1 MHRRTFLKLG
11 TGAALAAAGWTAW
24 RNSAAS
30 PEQSLAPEPPA
41 YSVIPVVG
49 DGRWIW
55 NRPPPSGTGY
65 LEPRPFQ
72 LSVGIAFEGQG
83 NALQLKATTPVPVAC
98 PEQKIDEE
106 QVAADGCEGQ
116 LRQVAPYARQ
126 LCLYAPQIVAGQ
138 KIAAVARFKLTLYK
152 QFHGYRREQFP
163 EVQPQPPADVRRDY
177 LGESPGIQTRSKEVA
192 QLLGQLQEGAK
203 HPWDLAQRSASWIAQ
218 NIQPQIGPYTG
229 VQTALETRRGDC
241 QEMAGIFIALCRAA
255 GIPARLVWV
264 PDHNWSEF
272 YLTDSAGQGHWL
284 PVHTGCYFWFG
295 WTGAHELVI
304 QKGDRI
310 RLPEKNRPTRL
321 LADWAQWSGR
331 KPRVRFTAEL
341 TPLPAKAGEDPGPG
355 ARRKLASG
363 EWALVGTHPLDRY
376 ARR

>member
-1 MHRRTFLKLG
+1 MERRTFLRLG
-11 TGAALAAAGWTAW
+11 AGATAAAAGWAAW
-24 RNSAAS
+24 RHAADS
-30 PEQSLAPEPPA
+30 PRQSPDAAPPA
-41 YSVIPVVG
+41 HSVVPVVG

-55 NRPPPSGTGY
+55 NRPPPSETGY

-72 LSVGIAFEGQG
+72 LNVGIEIDGAGSAFQV
-83 NALQLKATTPVPVAC
+83 KATTPVPVAC
-98 PEQKIDEE
+98 PEQKIDAEE
-106 QVAADGCEGQ
+106 VAAQGCEAQ

-126 LCLYAPQIVAGQ
+126 LCLYAPQIALGQ
-138 KIAAVARFKLTLYK
+138 KIAALAQFKLTLYK

-163 EVQPQPPADVRRDY
+163 QAQPSPPAEVRRDY
-177 LGESPGIQTRSKEVA
+177 LGESPGIQTRSKDVA
-192 QLLGQLQEGAK
+192 QLLGQLQEGAE
-203 HPWDLAQRSASWIAQ
+203 HPWDLAQRAAAWIVK

-229 VQTALETRRGDC
+229 VQTALQTGRGDC

-272 YLTDSAGQGHWL
+272 YLTDHQGQGHWL

-310 RLPEKNRPTRL
+310 QVPEKKRFFRL
-321 LADWAQWSGR
+321 LEDWAQWSGR
-331 KPRVRFTAEL
+331 KPRIRYTAEL
-341 TPLPAKAGEDPGPG
+341 TPLPAKPGDDPGPG
-355 ARRKLASG
+355 ARKKLASG
-363 EWALVGTHPLDRY
+363 EWALSGSHPLDRY